1 MTGSTSRLRAGLQVR
16 LLDLT
21 LQRQAIKTTL
31 GYLHAGKP
39 ELFVAPGVGVRTP
52 EHVAALAGQGMYM
65 IVVSTKVV
73 EHMTLN
79 SDRLSHCLTMLRE
92 ATWRH
97 T

>member
-1 MTGSTSRLRAGLQVR
+1 MR

-21 LQRQAIKTTL
+21 LQRQAIKTAL

-39 ELFVAPGVGVRTP
+39 ELLVAAGIGVQTP
-52 EHVAALAGQGMYM
+52 EHVAALAGQGMDM
-65 IVVSTKVV
+65 IVVSTKVI

-79 SDRLSHCLTMLRE
+79 SDRLSHYLTTLRE